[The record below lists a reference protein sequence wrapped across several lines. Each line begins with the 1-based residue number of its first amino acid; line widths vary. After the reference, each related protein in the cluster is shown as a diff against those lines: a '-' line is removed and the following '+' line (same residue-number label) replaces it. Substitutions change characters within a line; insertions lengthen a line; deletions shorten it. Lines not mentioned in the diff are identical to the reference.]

1 MTADELKIIIE
12 KHRIWLLD
20 YQSGERADLQCA
32 DLQGANL
39 RGADLQCANLQCANL
54 QGANLRGADLQCADL
69 QGANLQGADLQC
81 ANLQGANLRGANLQ
95 GANLQGANLQGANLQ
110 GAMGCNKHRTTD
122 LFILLD
128 QPGKVR
134 AYKLVNKNGYGPYRN
149 EIQYR
154 TGQTYE
160 AEINPDENEQCGAGI
175 NLATLPWCMSGWQP
189 GYRILIAEF
198 TIKDPATDICIPI
211 ASDGKFRV
219 RKCKIVGEKDLKE
232 LGLEEAAS

>member
-1 MTADELKIIIE
+1 MNIDELKTVLK
-12 KHRIWLLD
+12 KHRLWLKGDPNGKNANLR
-20 YQSGERADLQCA
+20 GADLKDA
-32 DLQGANL
+32 DLWGANLWGANL
-39 RGADLQCANLQCANL
+39 RGADLWGANL
-54 QGANLRGADLQCADL
+54 QGADLKDADL
-69 QGANLQGADLQC
+69 QGANLQR
-81 ANLQGANLRGANLQ
+81 ANLQRANLWGANLQ
-95 GANLQGANLQGANLQ
+95 GADLW

-122 LFILLD
+122 LYILLD

-134 AYKLVNKNGYGPYRN
+134 AYKLVDKNGYGPYRN

-175 NLATLPWCMSGWQP
+175 NLATLPWCMSEWRP

-198 TIKDPATDICIPI
+198 SIKDPATDICIPV

-219 RKCKIVGEKDLKE
+219 RKCEIVGEKDLKE

>member
-1 MTADELKIIIE
+1 M
-12 KHRIWLLD
+12 WLNGD
-20 YQSGERADLQCA
+20 PNGK
-32 DLQGANL
+32 N
-39 RGADLQCANLQCANL
+39 
-54 QGANLRGADLQCADL
+54 
-69 QGANLQGADLQC
+69 
-81 ANLQGANLRGANLQ
+81 ANLRGANLQ
-95 GANLQGANLQGANLQ
+95 GANLQRANLQRANLQGADLWGANLQGADLWGADLQGANLWGANLRGADLQRANLQ
-110 GAMGCNKHRTTD
+110 RANLWGANLQGADLWGANLQRANLQRANLWGAMGCNKHRTTD
-122 LFILLD
+122 LYILLD

-175 NLATLPWCMSGWQP
+175 NLATLAWCMSEWRP

-198 TIKDPATDICIPI
+198 SVKDPATDICIPV

-232 LGLEEAAS
+232 LGLEEVAS

>member
-1 MTADELKIIIE
+1 M
-12 KHRIWLLD
+12 
-20 YQSGERADLQCA
+20 
-32 DLQGANL
+32 
-39 RGADLQCANLQCANL
+39 
-54 QGANLRGADLQCADL
+54 
-69 QGANLQGADLQC
+69 
-81 ANLQGANLRGANLQ
+81 
-95 GANLQGANLQGANLQ
+95 
-110 GAMGCNKHRTTD
+110 
-122 LFILLD
+122 LD

-134 AYKLVNKNGYGPYRN
+134 AYKLVDKNGYGPYRN

-175 NLATLPWCMSGWQP
+175 NLATLPWCMSEWRP

-198 TIKDPATDICIPI
+198 SIKDPATDICIPV

-219 RKCKIVGEKDLKE
+219 RKCQIVGEKDLKE

>member
-1 MTADELKIIIE
+1 MTVDELKIIIE
-12 KHRIWLLD
+12 KHRLWLKGD
-20 YQSGERADLQCA
+20 QGGERADL
-32 DLQGANL
+32 
-39 RGADLQCANLQCANL
+39 RGADLRRADLQRADLC
-54 QGANLRGADLQCADL
+54 GADLW
-69 QGANLQGADLQC
+69 GADL
-81 ANLQGANLRGANLQ
+81 R
-95 GANLQGANLQGANLQ
+95 

-122 LFILLD
+122 LYILLD

-134 AYKLVNKNGYGPYRN
+134 AYKLVDKNGYGPYRN

-175 NLATLPWCMSGWQP
+175 NLATLPWCMSEWQP

-198 TIKDPATDICIPI
+198 TIKDPATDICIPV

-219 RKCKIVGEKDLKE
+219 RKCEIVGEKDLKE
-232 LGLEEAAS
+232 LGLEETAS

>member
-1 MTADELKIIIE
+1 MTVDELKIIIE

-20 YQSGERADLQCA
+20 DQGGERADLRRA
-32 DLQGANL
+32 DLQRADLRGAYL
-39 RGADLQCANLQCANL
+39 RGADLR
-54 QGANLRGADLQCADL
+54 GADLRGADLRGADL
-69 QGANLQGADLQC
+69 WGADLWGADLQR
-81 ANLQGANLRGANLQ
+81 ANLWGADLR
-95 GANLQGANLQGANLQ
+95 

-122 LFILLD
+122 LYILLD

-134 AYKLVNKNGYGPYRN
+134 AYKLVDKNGYGPYRN

-175 NLATLPWCMSGWQP
+175 NLATLPWCMSEWQP

-232 LGLEEAAS
+232 LGLEETAS

>member
-1 MTADELKIIIE
+1 MTVDELKIIIE
-12 KHRIWLLD
+12 KHRLWLKGD
-20 YQSGERADLQCA
+20 PNGKN
-32 DLQGANL
+32 ANL
-39 RGADLQCANLQCANL
+39 RGADLRRADLQRADLWGADLWGADLRGSDLWGAYL
-54 QGANLRGADLQCADL
+54 QGADLQS
-69 QGANLQGADLQC
+69 ANLQGADLQR
-81 ANLQGANLRGANLQ
+81 ANLRRADLR
-95 GANLQGANLQGANLQ
+95 

-122 LFILLD
+122 LYILLD

-134 AYKLVNKNGYGPYRN
+134 AYKLVDKNGYGPYRN

-175 NLATLPWCMSGWQP
+175 NLATLPWCMSEWQP

-198 TIKDPATDICIPI
+198 TIKDPATDICIPV

-219 RKCKIVGEKDLKE
+219 RKCEIVGEKDLKE
-232 LGLEEAAS
+232 LGLEETAS